1 MKVLKK
7 ENLINYC
14 VFFNQTLFLL
24 IYMENSTNIDNLKQ
38 DNSTEIN
45 NIIQQIEKD
54 NDTVKQAPNVQFQE
68 QPQYQE
74 EQLPLQNEPI
84 EINASMTDILL
95 HEFKGTLTFII
106 LFILFSINNVDELM
120 GSYLSFVWGDDRLN
134 MFGVAIK
141 AVIGGV
147 LFYILNK
154 FVL

>member
-1 MKVLKK
+1 
-7 ENLINYC
+7 
-14 VFFNQTLFLL
+14 
-24 IYMENSTNIDNLKQ
+24 MENSTNIDNLKQ

-141 AVIGGV
+141 AVLGGV

>member
-1 MKVLKK
+1 
-7 ENLINYC
+7 
-14 VFFNQTLFLL
+14 
-24 IYMENSTNIDNLKQ
+24 MENSTNIDNLKQ

-54 NDTVKQAPNVQFQE
+54 NETVKNTPSVQFQE

-74 EQLPLQNEPI
+74 EQQPLQNEPI

-141 AVIGGV
+141 SVVAGV

>member
-1 MKVLKK
+1 
-7 ENLINYC
+7 
-14 VFFNQTLFLL
+14 
-24 IYMENSTNIDNLKQ
+24 MENSTNIDNLKQ

-54 NDTVKQAPNVQFQE
+54 NDTVKNTPNVQFQE

-74 EQLPLQNEPI
+74 EQVPLQNEPI

-141 AVIGGV
+141 AVVGGV

>member
-1 MKVLKK
+1 
-7 ENLINYC
+7 
-14 VFFNQTLFLL
+14 
-24 IYMENSTNIDNLKQ
+24 MENSTNIDNLKQ

-54 NDTVKQAPNVQFQE
+54 NDTVKNTPSVQFQE

-74 EQLPLQNEPI
+74 VPLQNEPI

-106 LFILFSINNVDELM
+106 LFVLFSINNVDELM

-141 AVIGGV
+141 AVLGGV

>member
-1 MKVLKK
+1 
-7 ENLINYC
+7 
-14 VFFNQTLFLL
+14 
-24 IYMENSTNIDNLKQ
+24 MENSTNIENLKQ

-54 NDTVKQAPNVQFQE
+54 NNTVKNTPNVQFQE
-68 QPQYQE
+68 QSQYQE
-74 EQLPLQNEPI
+74 EQVPLQNEPI
-84 EINASMTDILL
+84 EINASMSDILL
-95 HEFKGTLTFII
+95 HEFKGTFIFI
-106 LFILFSINNVDELM
+106 VLFILFSINNVDELM

-141 AVIGGV
+141 AIIAGV

>member
-1 MKVLKK
+1 
-7 ENLINYC
+7 
-14 VFFNQTLFLL
+14 
-24 IYMENSTNIDNLKQ
+24 MENSTNIDNLKQ

-74 EQLPLQNEPI
+74 EKQPLQNEPI

-141 AVIGGV
+141 AVVGGV

>member
-54 NDTVKQAPNVQFQE
+54 NDTVKQA
-68 QPQYQE
+68 PQYQE

>member
-1 MKVLKK
+1 
-7 ENLINYC
+7 
-14 VFFNQTLFLL
+14 
-24 IYMENSTNIDNLKQ
+24 MENSTNIDNLKQ

-54 NDTVKQAPNVQFQE
+54 NETVKNTPSVQFQE

-74 EQLPLQNEPI
+74 EQQPLQNEPI

-141 AVIGGV
+141 AVVAGV

>member
-1 MKVLKK
+1 
-7 ENLINYC
+7 
-14 VFFNQTLFLL
+14 
-24 IYMENSTNIDNLKQ
+24 MENSTNIDNLKQ

-54 NDTVKQAPNVQFQE
+54 NDTVKNTPSVQFQE

-74 EQLPLQNEPI
+74 VPLQNEPI

-106 LFILFSINNVDELM
+106 LFVLFSINNVDELM

-141 AVIGGV
+141 AVVAGV

>member
-1 MKVLKK
+1 
-7 ENLINYC
+7 
-14 VFFNQTLFLL
+14 
-24 IYMENSTNIDNLKQ
+24 MENSTNIDNLKQ